1 MSSSAG
7 HRTTVHQ
14 ASTSIA
20 ISPSPTSCTRG
31 QGSISQSMI
40 QLSHELHNGCLQ
52 RVILRSLS
60 RMIDPMN
67 IIPFLCLFLY
77 IPISLAHPPP
87 SHTLDFAIDP
97 TITVGQSFPATWG
110 WNGLEGSISHSLIVM
125 VGQKI
130 TTTSTA
136 SPGVKTG
143 VIQLQVSESGSYQAT
158 LTMMFQGGSVSQTA
172 QFIASAAS
180 VITTPPGQTNAIGTT
195 GPILSFSS
203 TSISSPTTSGSFPPA
218 GGGITP
224 PLSMQ
229 PMPTVPASSAATS
242 TYSNTQSTGFTSSPG
257 SGNSSATSNMP
268 SPTPTT
274 SQSNIVGVI
283 LGTIFGSLS
292 ACLLFAILAYCI
304 WQRRSRRRTLPR
316 RNTLSNLSSKEF
328 YPDRMTANAFPSIKH
343 FPGQEVDEGN
353 WDAHTESSL
362 TPSDSASRVVW
373 SFSQGKKARPL
384 ATSTTLTVHT
394 EESVTTAANDN
405 GESKSD
411 VTTESGRYSSANAD
425 LPFKIPTIMMTA
437 ATPSPPSTTVS

>member
-1 MSSSAG
+1 
-7 HRTTVHQ
+7 
-14 ASTSIA
+14 
-20 ISPSPTSCTRG
+20 
-31 QGSISQSMI
+31 MI
-40 QLSHELHNGCLQ
+40 QLSYELHNGCLQ
-52 RVILRSLS
+52 GVIFRSLS

-87 SHTLDFAIDP
+87 NHTLDFAIDP

-110 WNGLEGSISHSLIVM
+110 WNGPVAHISHSLIVM

-136 SPGVKTG
+136 SPGVTSG
-143 VIQLQVSESGSYQAT
+143 MMQLQVSESGSYQAT
-158 LTMMFQGGSVSQTA
+158 LTMMFQGRKSVSQTA
-172 QFIASAAS
+172 QFIASPAS
-180 VITTPPGQTNAIGTT
+180 VTTNSPGQTNAIGIT
-195 GPILSFSS
+195 GPS
-203 TSISSPTTSGSFPPA
+203 TSISSLTTSGSIPSA
-218 GGGITP
+218 GVGIT
-224 PLSMQ
+224 

-268 SPTPTT
+268 PPPA

-304 WQRRSRRRTLPR
+304 WQRRSHRRTLSR

-328 YPDRMTANAFPSIKH
+328 YPDRITANAIPSIKH

-362 TPSDSASRVVW
+362 TPSDSVSRVVW

>member
-7 HRTTVHQ
+7 PRTTVYQ

-31 QGSISQSMI
+31 QGSISLSMI
-40 QLSHELHNGCLQ
+40 QLSHELHNGCLH

-77 IPISLAHPPP
+77 IPISLAHPPS

-130 TTTSTA
+130 TTTSIA

-143 VIQLQVSESGSYQAT
+143 VMQLQVSESGSYQAT
-158 LTMMFQGGSVSQTA
+158 LTMMFQGKSVSQTA
-172 QFIASAAS
+172 QFIAALAS
-180 VITTPPGQTNAIGTT
+180 VTTTSSGQTNAIGFT
-195 GPILSFSS
+195 GPS
-203 TSISSPTTSGSFPPA
+203 TSISSSTTSGSIPSA
-218 GGGITP
+218 GVGIT
-224 PLSMQ
+224 

-268 SPTPTT
+268 PPTA

-304 WQRRSRRRTLPR
+304 WQRRSRRRTLSR

-411 VTTESGRYSSANAD
+411 ATTESGRYSSANAD

>member
-143 VIQLQVSESGSYQAT
+143 VMQLQVSESGSYQAT
-158 LTMMFQGGSVSQTA
+158 LTMMFQG
-172 QFIASAAS
+172 
-180 VITTPPGQTNAIGTT
+180 TTTSLGQTNAIGY
-195 GPILSFSS
+195 
-203 TSISSPTTSGSFPPA
+203 SISSPTTSGSFPPA

-242 TYSNTQSTGFTSSPG
+242 TYSNTQS
-257 SGNSSATSNMP
+257 NMP
-268 SPTPTT
+268 PPTPTT

>member
-1 MSSSAG
+1 
-7 HRTTVHQ
+7 
-14 ASTSIA
+14 
-20 ISPSPTSCTRG
+20 
-31 QGSISQSMI
+31 
-40 QLSHELHNGCLQ
+40 
-52 RVILRSLS
+52 
-60 RMIDPMN
+60 
-67 IIPFLCLFLY
+67 
-77 IPISLAHPPP
+77 
-87 SHTLDFAIDP
+87 
-97 TITVGQSFPATWG
+97 
-110 WNGLEGSISHSLIVM
+110 
-125 VGQKI
+125 
-130 TTTSTA
+130 
-136 SPGVKTG
+136 
-143 VIQLQVSESGSYQAT
+143 
-158 LTMMFQGGSVSQTA
+158 
-172 QFIASAAS
+172 
-180 VITTPPGQTNAIGTT
+180 
-195 GPILSFSS
+195 
-203 TSISSPTTSGSFPPA
+203 
-218 GGGITP
+218 
-224 PLSMQ
+224 
-229 PMPTVPASSAATS
+229 MPTVPASSAATS

-268 SPTPTT
+268 PPTA

-304 WQRRSRRRTLPR
+304 WQRRSRRRTLSR

-373 SFSQGKKARPL
+373 SFLQGKKARPL

-411 VTTESGRYSSANAD
+411 ATTESGRYSSANAD